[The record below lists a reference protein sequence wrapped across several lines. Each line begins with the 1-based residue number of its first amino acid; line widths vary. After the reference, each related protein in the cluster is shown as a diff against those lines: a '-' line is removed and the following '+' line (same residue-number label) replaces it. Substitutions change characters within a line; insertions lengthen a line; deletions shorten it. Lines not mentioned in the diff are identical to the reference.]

1 MICPIGKN
9 TSTTCNKDEKM
20 RSVSRKASRGRTPLG
35 EPNPIDIH
43 VGNRIRMR
51 RNLLGWSQEKL
62 GSLLGLTFQQI
73 QKYEKGLNR
82 VSASRLWDFSV
93 VLETPISFFYEDMDK
108 SVAQQSPRMFSNP
121 DADYQLNEEMEAFN
135 ADPMQRKETLE
146 LVRAYY
152 KIPNRQAARHLYE
165 LIVAMSKSPYL
176 NSKDKTEKKKPSDDY
191 F

>member
-1 MICPIGKN
+1 MKSI
-9 TSTTCNKDEKM
+9 
-20 RSVSRKASRGRTPLG
+20 SRKASRGRTPSG

-51 RNLLGWSQEKL
+51 RNILGWSQEKL
-62 GSLLGLTFQQI
+62 GDLLGLTFQQI

-93 VLETPISFFYEDMDK
+93 VMDTPISFFYDDMDK
-108 SVAQQSPRMFSNP
+108 MVAKQSPRMFSNP
-121 DADYQLNEEMEAFN
+121 EADTSLNEDLEVFN
-135 ADPMQRKETLE
+135 TDPMLKQETLE

-152 KIPNRQAARHLYE
+152 KISNRQAAKHLFD

-176 NSKDKTEKKKPSDDY
+176 NSKEDGEDIKK
-191 F
+191 